1 MLLFAVAITMFTSV
15 WGELTRDMRYALTSV
30 LPIWFLLTPV
40 LYPLSSA
47 PPQLQSWMHLN
58 PMTSLVE
65 TFRWSVFG
73 IGRFDPWSFAASAA
87 GALVL
92 GVRPDVFRAR
102 RCHRR
107 RGALNRS

>member
-1 MLLFAVAITMFTSV
+1 MYVRLEPSLLWGAAALGVVLLFAVAITMFTSV
-15 WGELTRDMRYALTSV
+15 WGELTRDMRYTLTSV

-65 TFRWSVFG
+65 RSG
-73 IGRFDPWSFAASAA
+73 GACSASA
-87 GALVL
+87 GSTRGHLP
-92 GVRPDVFRAR
+92 RPPPAPS
-102 RCHRR
+102 CCWC
-107 RGALNRS
+107 AA